1 MVAQDQLRFS
11 FAFIRSKL
19 KGKVCVYKKPE
30 VGPQVSTCSGIRNI
44 DIVDSLFK

>member
-1 MVAQDQLRFS
+1 MTNEQFGFS

-19 KGKVCVYKKPE
+19 IGNVCVSKKPE

-44 DIVDSLFK
+44 DIVDSLLK

>member
-11 FAFIRSKL
+11 SASIRRKL
-19 KGKVCVYKKPE
+19 KDKLCVYKKPE
-30 VGPQVSTCSGIRNI
+30 VGTQDSISSGVRNI

>member
-11 FAFIRSKL
+11 SASIRLKFKDKL
-19 KGKVCVYKKPE
+19 CVYKKPE
-30 VGPQVSTCSGIRNI
+30 VGTQDSTSGVRNI